1 MTEHLLTT
9 EQPLL
14 FDDFA
19 NQMLDEGSEESPS
32 YLHGGICGVYS
43 AAGNV
48 TAEDCLAAVGQ
59 ALELGLHGE
68 LADSCLRLA
77 AVTLGGLQDE
87 EFGFQLFLPDDEEE
101 IEQRVQALAEWCR
114 GFLAAFALLV
124 STSAS
129 QSLDEEIAES
139 LKDIAA
145 IGEVAVDDEADE
157 EESENHFFELAEYL
171 RFATLNLF
179 ANQLSDGDGPAASP
193 DSPGGGGMA

>member
-1 MTEHLLTT
+1 LLSG
-9 EQPLL
+9 EQALH

-32 YLHGGICGVYS
+32 YVHGGVCGVYA
-43 AAGNV
+43 AAGEV
-48 TAEDCLAAVGQ
+48 TAEDCLAVVGR

-77 AVTLGGLQDE
+77 AATLGGLMDE
-87 EFGFQLFLPDDEEE
+87 EFGYQLFLPDDEEE
-101 IEQRVQALAEWCR
+101 IEQRVQALADWCR

-129 QSLDEEIAES
+129 QRLDEETAES

-145 IGEVAVDDEADE
+145 IVEAAVDAEADE
-157 EESENHFFELAEYL
+157 EESENQFFELSEYL

-179 ANQLSDGDGPAASP
+179 ANQLSGRDGPATTP
-193 DSPGGGGMA
+193 DSPGGDGLA